1 MREFE
6 ADSLESSRS
15 PSPAVDNMY
24 NEAFTV
30 HRLQK
35 AVNRL
40 EIEHERIL
48 RDNMQLETETK
59 SYQKRLESKDV
70 EIARLNAKVV
80 ELDQAYAAAAKKF
93 EDEAQARED
102 KLMSKLIDEVREQTD
117 LRLKQEK
124 TLGTQE
130 EKVFPVTVSKYRTIL
145 IAETARARSP
155 ALARWAL
162 LNRVLYQ

>member
-15 PSPAVDNMY
+15 PSPAVNISY

-40 EIEHERIL
+40 EIEHDRIL
-48 RDNMQLETETK
+48 HDNMRLETEAE
-59 SYQKRLESKDV
+59 SYQKRLESKDT
-70 EIARLNAKVV
+70 EIARLNTKVV
-80 ELDQAYAAAAKKF
+80 ELDQAYAEAAKKF
-93 EDEAQARED
+93 EDEAQLRED

-130 EKVFPVTVSKYRTIL
+130 EKVFPVW
-145 IAETARARSP
+145 ARR
-155 ALARWAL
+155 LASF
-162 LNRVLYQ
+162 